1 MKEYAQAI
9 EEIVS
14 GRERER
20 VRYGSGGYGY
30 EYPAATM
37 IAYVYEVDISIVLSD
52 IKGAKEAIE
61 VAQKAARKQAHRD
74 DNEERRLA
82 NLARRHNDKD
92 RSSD

>member
-14 GRERER
+14 GRER